1 MNRLIPFAAC
11 WLLMALSTAKA
22 TDEAEFVPRWQPCD
36 FSFRADQKL
45 DNPFSVAFAAEAT
58 GPGGVRLR
66 IPGFYDG
73 DGTWK
78 VRLSPTIEGDWSL
91 VTRSSLPALDNRQAA
106 FRCQRNPSPLVHG
119 GLIVDPQYPRHFVY
133 EDGTRFYLLGYECD
147 WLWALDLGQPHL
159 KATEAFLDRLA
170 ASGFNYILL
179 NTYAHDTGWRK
190 GRTGDD
196 DFGPPSL
203 YAWEGSNEQPDHGRF
218 NLAYWRHYDRVLEA
232 LRQRGIIAHVMIKV
246 YNKMVKWPAKG
257 SAEDDLFFRWVIARY
272 AAYPN
277 VHWDFS
283 KESNNEKDLDYKLG
297 RMRFIRDNDPY
308 HRPLTTHTDSRAY
321 DAGSYDNVLD
331 YRSDQ
336 QHSKWR
342 ETMLNQRQQRVWPVI
357 NTEFGY
363 EHGPQGLAD
372 KTYNV
377 VQAPEEVCRRGW
389 EVCMAGGYGC
399 YYYTYTAWDVLRPQD
414 NPPGYDY
421 FKHLRDFFETT
432 DYWRLDPVDGVVSDG
447 YCLAEPGRE
456 YVVFLNKA
464 RPFSL
469 KLEGLAGS
477 LKAQWYH
484 PFTGK
489 RQDAGARSAGSAEL
503 TPPAEWDASPVVLHV
518 GSAQR

>member
-11 WLLMALSTAKA
+11 WLLMALSTAEA
-22 TDEAEFVPRWQPCD
+22 ADEAEFVPRWQPRD
-36 FSFRADQKL
+36 FAFRTDQKL
-45 DNPFSVAFAAEAT
+45 DRPFSVAFAAEAT

-106 FRCQRNPSPLVHG
+106 FRCQRKPSPLVHG
-119 GLIVDPQYPRHFVY
+119 SLIVDPQYPRHFVY
-133 EDGTRFYLLGYECD
+133 EDGTRFYLLGD
-147 WLWALDLGQPHL
+147 
-159 KATEAFLDRLA
+159 
-170 ASGFNYILL
+170 
-179 NTYAHDTGWRK
+179 
-190 GRTGDD
+190 
-196 DFGPPSL
+196 
-203 YAWEGSNEQPDHGRF
+203 
-218 NLAYWRHYDRVLEA
+218 
-232 LRQRGIIAHVMIKV
+232 
-246 YNKMVKWPAKG
+246 
-257 SAEDDLFFRWVIARY
+257 
-272 AAYPN
+272 
-277 VHWDFS
+277 
-283 KESNNEKDLDYKLG
+283 
-297 RMRFIRDNDPY
+297 
-308 HRPLTTHTDSRAY
+308 
-321 DAGSYDNVLD
+321 
-331 YRSDQ
+331 
-336 QHSKWR
+336 
-342 ETMLNQRQQRVWPVI
+342 
-357 NTEFGY
+357 

-377 VQAPEEVCRRGW
+377 VQSPEEVCRRGW

-414 NPPGYDY
+414 NPPGYAY

-432 DYWRLDPVDGVVSDG
+432 AYWRLDPVDGVVSDG

-477 LKAQWYH
+477 LQAQWYH

-489 RQDAGARSAGSAEL
+489 RQDAGVLPAGSAEL
-503 TPPAEWDASPVVLHV
+503 TPPAEWGALPVVLHV